1 MVPRGFPPHI
11 VDLESDPIGCDGLG
25 VDSYPSFAPSG
36 QYPIRDPIS
45 IGFEGRSK
53 LSSLYVASTSFP
65 VMLYHVAFD
74 IHKGTHMD
82 GEHAILNG
90 VSY

>member
-1 MVPRGFPPHI
+1 MVPRGSPPHI

-36 QYPIRDPIS
+36 QYPISIS
-45 IGFEGRSK
+45 FEGRSK

-74 IHKGTHMD
+74 IHKGIHID